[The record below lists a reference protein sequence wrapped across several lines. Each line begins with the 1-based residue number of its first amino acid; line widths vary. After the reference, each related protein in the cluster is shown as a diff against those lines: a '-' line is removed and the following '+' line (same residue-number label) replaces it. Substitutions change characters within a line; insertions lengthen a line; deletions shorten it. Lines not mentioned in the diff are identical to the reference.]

1 MDLTN
6 AESSDFLQA
15 ALNDIATP
23 DEINS
28 LTTSEGQISQDG
40 INRVKRA
47 LFALAYGD
55 EGLIA
60 VSPEDNVRGVTNALL
75 TAAPSIVK
83 IQAGMND
90 GVLHK
95 YNLKAIVDAVKKLS
109 ALRNEGK
116 PVSKYLQ
123 EQSLFGENKP
133 KSLIDLIKRAR
144 EANLFAQE
152 QPAPQKTATKES
164 PKTQTESEEKDD
176 WLKRHVIIAGMSNGT
191 KFSKQ
196 GTVDTRIENFV
207 DDKDLTPQQKL
218 LKSFG
223 EKLGTKVIFFRNKDG
238 RFHGV
243 RKNGATYLNVNLK
256 MPLGKVF
263 LHESMHWFKKHN
275 PKLYRQLVK
284 SAGKNRSLVERV
296 VLEER
301 EGKIKY
307 SMGRSKKKARLV
319 KRLDRK
325 ARQAPRQIRQS
336 LRQGN
341 EFR

>member
-1 MDLTN
+1 M
-6 AESSDFLQA
+6 
-15 ALNDIATP
+15 
-23 DEINS
+23 
-28 LTTSEGQISQDG
+28 
-40 INRVKRA
+40 
-47 LFALAYGD
+47 
-55 EGLIA
+55 
-60 VSPEDNVRGVTNALL
+60 
-75 TAAPSIVK
+75 
-83 IQAGMND
+83 
-90 GVLHK
+90 
-95 YNLKAIVDAVKKLS
+95 
-109 ALRNEGK
+109 
-116 PVSKYLQ
+116 
-123 EQSLFGENKP
+123 
-133 KSLIDLIKRAR
+133 
-144 EANLFAQE
+144 
-152 QPAPQKTATKES
+152 
-164 PKTQTESEEKDD
+164 
-176 WLKRHVIIAGMSNGT
+176 
-191 KFSKQ
+191 
-196 GTVDTRIENFV
+196 
-207 DDKDLTPQQKL
+207 
-218 LKSFG
+218 
-223 EKLGTKVIFFRNKDG
+223 EKLGTEVIFVRNKDG